1 MKSIR
6 VFLFR
11 VPHMLFPAST
21 WPMFGAKEPPKDQWS
36 PCWNTW
42 DFTCSSRISEDWRDT
57 QKLLMRNDRTLFLNI
72 FTVPKSHL
80 KQPKHRNTSFL
91 GEAWKSQVLRD
102 EINRPS
108 FGTEVMSWHVSY
120 WSVTQVILAK
130 AYWELLDTPTKYQL
144 PIHLTCHKDLW
155 TLLPASSHCKGAC
168 ASACTLSSPSS
179 SSLNKFAGR
188 NDQHTNPCGA
198 PNSYKVA
205 TKCVNAFQ
213 NSSQIK
219 MDLGSCILASYH
231 I

>member
-1 MKSIR
+1 
-6 VFLFR
+6 
-11 VPHMLFPAST
+11 MLFPAST
-21 WPMFGAKEPPKDQWS
+21 WKCLVPKNR
-36 PCWNTW
+36 PK
-42 DFTCSSRISEDWRDT
+42 ISGLRVGIPGS
-57 QKLLMRNDRTLFLNI
+57 LMLSQDLRKWRTLKNCSWEMMGHVSSI
-72 FTVPKSHL
+72 FYRTNYKPFKTGETLPFWVGLEESIL
-80 KQPKHRNTSFL
+80 KWHF
-91 GEAWKSQVLRD
+91 
-102 EINRPS
+102 NRPS
-108 FGTEVMSWHVSY
+108 LGTEVMKTCLILVSD
-120 WSVTQVILAK
+120 SSDLAK

-155 TLLPASSHCKGAC
+155 TLLPAYSHCKGAC

-179 SSLNKFAGR
+179 SSLNKFAAR

-198 PNSYKVA
+198 PNSYKVP